1 MSKYN
6 SYAKRVD
13 EHAKENF
20 AAFLKAQS
28 ELEAAEKYYNA
39 NKRPNGIWVVHDNET
54 IARTADAEAKYYAKK
69 SAYEAARRA
78 FASSVDKIPEIRAE
92 LQRLIEA
99 DLSANPDHLDNNTM
113 ELLKSGILK
122 PEEYARLLDRFSDN
136 PTMVRMIGHYAEAQT
151 RNEQLPV
158 KDRTA
163 YSAAAHAARNANGG
177 DKLEAMDYLADV
189 YGRCVRNPAMIS
201 HWDELTGKVMEAF

>member
-6 SYAKRVD
+6 SYARRVD

-20 AAFLKAQS
+20 AAFLKAKS
-28 ELEAAEKYYNA
+28 EFEAAEKYFNE
-39 NKRPNGIWVVHDNET
+39 NKRPNGMWVVHDDDT
-54 IARTADAEAKYYAKK
+54 IARAANAESQYYAKK
-69 SAYEAARRA
+69 AAYEAARRA
-78 FASSVDKIPEIRAE
+78 FASSADKIPEIRAE

-122 PEEYARLLDRFSDN
+122 PEEYVRLLDRFSDN
-136 PTMVRMIGHYAEAQT
+136 PTMVRMIGHYADERARDT
-151 RNEQLPV
+151 NLPSQE
-158 KDRTA
+158 RTA
-163 YSAAAHAARNANGG
+163 YHAAAHAARNANGG

-189 YGRCVRNPAMIS
+189 YSRCIRNPAMIG
-201 HWDELTGKVMEAF
+201 HWDNLTSKLMEAF

>member
-6 SYAKRVD
+6 SYARRVD

-20 AAFLKAQS
+20 AAFLKVKG
-28 ELEAAEKYYNA
+28 EFEAAEKHYKA
-39 NKRPNGIWVVHDNET
+39 NQRPKGLWVTDAEN
-54 IARTADAEAKYYAKK
+54 IARAAHAEADYHEKK
-69 SAYEAARRA
+69 AAYEAAKRA
-78 FASSVDKIPEIRAE
+78 FASSADKITEIRAE

-136 PTMVRMIGHYAEAQT
+136 PTMIRMIGRYADECAK
-151 RNEQLPV
+151 NSQLPIA
-158 KDRTA
+158 DRNA
-163 YSAAAHAARNANGG
+163 YHAAAHAARNANYG
-177 DKLEAMDYLADV
+177 DRLEAMDSLA
-189 YGRCVRNPAMIS
+189 YAYSRCINNPALIS
-201 HWDELTGKVMEAF
+201 RWDELTSTVMETF